1 MIGYLSCRS
10 CGQEMNCAD
19 LVGGLCPPCARERT
33 AWLADMQRQYQA
45 AVDVGEA
52 GASARVAD
60 LIRGY
65 QASEGVRLK
74 DVPAR
79 YRVG

>member
-1 MIGYLSCRS
+1 MVGYLKCRS

-19 LVGGLCPPCARERT
+19 LVSGLCPDCARERT
-33 AWLADMQRQYQA
+33 RWLADMQRQYQA
-45 AVDVGEA
+45 AVDAGEA

-60 LIRGY
+60 LIRAY
-65 QASEGVRLK
+65 QVSEGVRLK
-74 DVPAR
+74 DVPSC